1 MKRFFNWLRNRCK
14 PAQSTPQIE
23 VPALPPETN
32 IEWDFEEV
40 EFQRLPELPISK
52 GRRMVPQAIVV
63 HYTAGWQNQRA
74 FDAISYMQRMGHGY
88 LLIDKWGSTWQ
99 HIHLD
104 ESYAHAGASAMPS
117 FSRLA
122 GRSNVSSFSIGIE
135 VTCGGQVNAQN
146 KTWFGKT
153 VESENIREASVVT
166 HGRGGRFEKFTDAQE
181 KSLINTIITLCR
193 KYNIPAD
200 CVVGHHEISP
210 TRRDDPAGALS
221 MGMHRLRAL
230 VADELLK

>member
-1 MKRFFNWLRNRCK
+1 MKWLRAIWNK
-14 PAQSTPQIE
+14 ISSKKEPTPQIQ
-23 VPALPPETN
+23 VPSLPPETN

-52 GRRMVPQAIVV
+52 GRRMIPQALVI
-63 HYTAGWQNQRA
+63 HFTAGWQNQRA
-74 FDAISYMQRMGHGY
+74 FDAISYMQQMKHGY
-88 LLIDKWGSTWQ
+88 LFIDKWGSIWQ

-104 ESYAHAGASAMPS
+104 ESYAHAGTSVMPS

-135 VTCGGQVNAQN
+135 LAGGGQVNAQN

-153 VESENIREASVVT
+153 VEPENIRVT
-166 HGRGGRFEKFTDAQE
+166 DPAIHGRSGRYEKFTPEQE
-181 KSLINTIITLCR
+181 KSLIDTCLTLCR

-200 CVVGHHEISP
+200 CIVAHHEISP
-210 TRRDDPAGALS
+210 NRRDDIGGSLS